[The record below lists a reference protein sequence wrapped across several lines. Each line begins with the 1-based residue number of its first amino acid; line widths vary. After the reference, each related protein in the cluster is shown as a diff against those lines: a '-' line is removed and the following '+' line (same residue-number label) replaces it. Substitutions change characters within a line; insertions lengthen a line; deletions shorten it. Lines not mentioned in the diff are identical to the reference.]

1 VGYEA
6 SAAKSSAGYGC
17 KKFNAG
23 RVNNKLEVMIPTSFC
38 LPQPYNT
45 NAMRRWVSSMN
56 RRGMTM
62 RNALYQIALL
72 IAAVGLSGTLF
83 SATLA

>member
-1 VGYEA
+1 M
-6 SAAKSSAGYGC
+6 AAAWHCPADCSSC
-17 KKFNAG
+17 KK
-23 RVNNKLEVMIPTSFC
+23 RTRDRLNNNPIVAICTSFR
-38 LPQPYNT
+38 LPQHYNRIT
-45 NAMRRWVSSMN
+45 MSRWDSSIN
-56 RRGMTM
+56 RREDIM

>member
-1 VGYEA
+1 M
-6 SAAKSSAGYGC
+6 SRSDSSL
-17 KKFNAG
+17 K
-23 RVNNKLEVMIPTSFC
+23 
-38 LPQPYNT
+38 
-45 NAMRRWVSSMN
+45 RRE
-56 RRGMTM
+56 MTM

>member
-1 VGYEA
+1 
-6 SAAKSSAGYGC
+6 
-17 KKFNAG
+17 
-23 RVNNKLEVMIPTSFC
+23 
-38 LPQPYNT
+38 
-45 NAMRRWVSSMN
+45 MN
-56 RRGMTM
+56 RADSSTNGREEPM